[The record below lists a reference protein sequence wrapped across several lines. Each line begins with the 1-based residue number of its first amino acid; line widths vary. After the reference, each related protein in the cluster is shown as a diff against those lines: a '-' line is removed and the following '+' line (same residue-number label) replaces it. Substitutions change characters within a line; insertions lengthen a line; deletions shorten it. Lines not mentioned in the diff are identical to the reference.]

1 MAGKRLYSPSILI
14 DSVEY
19 KCFARTVSLEAG
31 DYINMCEQD
40 WTFSAE
46 IELGYGAAETWNLL
60 DANADSVVAVVLKP
74 EDATAAAT
82 NPSATFSIRMPAPSF
97 MVDSSRGERMVYD
110 LEALTEAEPVF
121 ATS

>member
-19 KCFARTVSLEAG
+19 KCFSRTVSLEAG
-31 DYINMCEQD
+31 DYINFCEQE
-40 WTFSAE
+40 WTFNAS

-60 DANADSVVAVVLKP
+60 VANADSVVAVVLKP
-74 EDATAAAT
+74 EDTTATVT

-97 MVDSSRGERMVYD
+97 MTDSARGERMTYD
-110 LEALTEAEPVF
+110 LETLTEAEPVF